1 MADTVTTAI
10 GSAPGL
16 AVLRPELDCVVEG
29 IKPAA
34 RHTMRQS
41 ASVETIAM
49 LASMGVCATFFLP
62 ADARAG
68 IAYLGLD
75 EQEKLLREPR
85 GHLLYAKDRATCAQ
99 LLRTH
104 EEQDNEAIGALLG
117 YPPCCVEANLLY
129 DRLPY
134 NDYVRTARVSDGFD
148 WRLNLFIGGWQDCG
162 GRQLQLISHFPCS
175 LTCTRSARQAEMRL
189 DLLDRSAPDLSCLIQ
204 AAAKMPILLYDDSG
218 LPPAR
223 RKGLH
228 GAALETLELGDE
240 LIVAGLHPL
249 RGGTDLPRWL
259 ARVKTIHR
267 QSGEFAFSGPD
278 IVESVNLENQ
288 RWMLLLPR

>member
-1 MADTVTTAI
+1 MADIVTSAI
-10 GSAPGL
+10 DFAPAL
-16 AVLRPELDCVVEG
+16 AMLRPELDCVVEG

-41 ASVETIAM
+41 TSVEIIAM
-49 LASMGVCATFFLP
+49 LESIGVCATFFVP

-75 EQEKLLREPR
+75 EQEKLLQEPR
-85 GHLLYAKDRATCAQ
+85 GHLLYAMDRATCAK

-104 EEQDNEAIGALLG
+104 EEQDNEAIGDLLG

-148 WRLNLFIGGWQDCG
+148 WRLNLFIGGWHDGG

-175 LTCTRSARQAEMRL
+175 LTCTRSARQAEVRL
-189 DLLDRSAPDLSCLIQ
+189 GLLDRNAPELACVIR
-204 AAAKMPILLYDDSG
+204 AAATMPILLYDDSG

-228 GAALETLELGDE
+228 GAALEVLELGDE

-259 ARVKTIHR
+259 ARVTTIYR
-267 QSGEFAFSGPD
+267 QSGECALSGPD
-278 IVESVNLENQ
+278 IVERIKLENQ